1 MNLEHQG
8 KGGVSKQ
15 SSLMQNTI
23 DKKQLEN
30 VESFNRLGNTITNDT
45 SCTRE
50 AKSKI
55 AMAKATFST
64 KKALFTRKLDLNS
77 RKKLVSATCGT

>member
-1 MNLEHQG
+1 MEINLEHQG

-15 SSLMQNTI
+15 SSLMQNTV
-23 DKKQLEN
+23 DQKQLEN
-30 VESFNRLGNTITNDT
+30 VESFNHLGNTITNDT

-55 AMAKATFST
+55 AMAKVTFSI
-64 KKALFTRKLDLNS
+64 KKTLFTRELDLN
-77 RKKLVSATCGT
+77 